1 MKDAEAKLGANHRGR
16 QNDLNGVRL
25 EQQVFKK
32 PNTED
37 KEDGVQDC
45 RSIQHRSGGTGLA
58 ETSIYGLK
66 GIRAAT
72 LSMQRGC
79 WIYVKSSP

>member
-37 KEDGVQDC
+37 KEDGVQAAEV
-45 RSIQHRSGGTGLA
+45 SNTVLVGLDWL
-58 ETSIYGLK
+58 GL
-66 GIRAAT
+66 RFT
-72 LSMQRGC
+72 
-79 WIYVKSSP
+79 V